1 MRDAFDGL
9 TESATILRLEDDI
22 SDEIQEKGT
31 GSSSGTA
38 IDSSEID
45 PKAKQPTVVP
55 AGSFRVKAKRFP
67 TSSYLPG
74 YTSNIESK
82 VCPKCGFEAFKFAD
96 KCRCGTPL

>member
-1 MRDAFDGL
+1 MDWLIRH
-9 TESATILRLEDDI
+9 TIPRLENDI
-22 SDEIQEKGT
+22 SEETPEEGS
-31 GSSSGTA
+31 SSSGTA

-45 PKAKQPTVVP
+45 PKVKQPTVVP

-82 VCPKCGFEAFKFAD
+82 VCPNCGFEAFKFAD

>member
-1 MRDAFDGL
+1 
-9 TESATILRLEDDI
+9 LEGDI
-22 SDEIQEKGT
+22 SQDTQEEGT

-45 PKAKQPTVVP
+45 PKAKQPTVVK
-55 AGSFRVKAKRFP
+55 AGSFREKAKRFP

-74 YTSNIESK
+74 YTSNVESK